1 MNIENILNLPNHE
14 CLEAI
19 VDYYYEAAKQDDAV
33 TAFLNRKGLNH
44 AELVDHFKLG
54 VANRQLG
61 LLLPDKQLK
70 AGKLIRSKLQDLGV
84 LRTSGHEHLNGS
96 LVVPIL
102 DIDGRLIDLFGQKL
116 NLSLRKGTPLEL
128 NLNPDVMGIWN
139 LSAINSHDELIVC
152 ANIIDAMTFWRHGY
166 LNVVGLYLRSQ
177 LTLAEINLFKE
188 QGVKRLL
195 IAPEL
200 STCSDELQQQGFDCY
215 CIKLPIG
222 ISVNQYANS
231 VPNSIEALGGLI
243 RHSDWVETSVSDDL
257 DIILDD
263 NNLDDSEDDFEDYLP
278 FIDDAEGD
286 ALSDEPLTKE
296 VSLEKP
302 LPSLRVP
309 DSLLDIPVLIEG
321 QDVFIELGDRS
332 YRIRGLFNNTA
343 MDKMKINLLVRL
355 GDKFHV
361 DQFDL
366 YISRQRATY
375 IHQASLEIS
384 VHEETIKQDLGKLLL
399 KLEAVLDDRVR
410 EQQLS
415 EGDATKPK
423 EMSPQ
428 ERQEA
433 LSLLQSPKLMDQLLL
448 DYKSAGVIGEET
460 NKQVAYLAAVSRLLE
475 SPLAIIIQSTSAA
488 GKSTLMESILSF
500 IPPEEKVTF
509 SAMTGQSLYYMGQ
522 QNIKHKILAI
532 AEEEGIGQA
541 AYALKLLQS
550 EGQISIASTGKNA
563 KGQLVTETYKVEGPV
578 MLFLTTTAID
588 IDEELLNRCLVLT
601 VNESREQ
608 TEAIH
613 SIQRQSQTLQGL
625 LQKQDKQRLIQV
637 YHNVQRLLK
646 PLLVAN
652 PYAEYLGFLSTK
664 TRTRRDHMKYLTLI
678 RSVCLLHQYQ
688 REVKTMNHNETE
700 IHYIEVTPQDIQIAN
715 QLAHAVLGSSL
726 DELPPQTR
734 NLLYLIE
741 GYAQQECTQQ
751 NIAKNAF
758 RFTRKALRNCT
769 GWGQTQ
775 LRIHLDRLVEMEYL
789 LVHRGGRGQT
799 FEYELLWDQNTSNQ
813 HQTCMGLIEPD
824 TLFNEDD
831 STQSNPTYQ

>member
-1 MNIENILNLPNHE
+1 M
-14 CLEAI
+14 
-19 VDYYYEAAKQDDAV
+19 AV
-33 TAFLNRKGLNH
+33 IGKIREKSALVMIIIGVGMLAFLLP
-44 AELVDHFKLG
+44 VDQIQRLF
-54 VANRQLG
+54 
-61 LLLPDKQLK
+61 
-70 AGKLIRSKLQDLGV
+70 
-84 LRTSGHEHLNGS
+84 SGN
-96 LVVPIL
+96 
-102 DIDGRLIDLFGQKL
+102 
-116 NLSLRKGTPLEL
+116 
-128 NLNPDVMGIWN
+128 
-139 LSAINSHDELIVC
+139 
-152 ANIIDAMTFWRHGY
+152 
-166 LNVVGLYLRSQ
+166 
-177 LTLAEINLFKE
+177 
-188 QGVKRLL
+188 
-195 IAPEL
+195 
-200 STCSDELQQQGFDCY
+200 
-215 CIKLPIG
+215 
-222 ISVNQYANS
+222 
-231 VPNSIEALGGLI
+231 
-243 RHSDWVETSVSDDL
+243 
-257 DIILDD
+257 D
-263 NNLDDSEDDFEDYLP
+263 NNLGEIGGKEITGQEFNQRYEKSVSVWEGQNQTSASVEIRESLKEQTWNEIVREIVLDSQFEDYLP

-286 ALSDEPLTKE
+286 ELSEESFTKE

-309 DSLLDIPVLIEG
+309 DSLLDIPVHIEG

-366 YISRQRATY
+366 YIARQRATF
-375 IHQASLEIS
+375 IHQAGLEIS

-399 KLEAVLDDRVR
+399 KLETVLDDHLR
-410 EQQLS
+410 EQQIG
-415 EGDATKPK
+415 EGESPKPY
-423 EMSPQ
+423 EMTLQ
-428 ERQEA
+428 ERQDA
-433 LSLLQSPKLMDQLLL
+433 INFLSSPDLFGQLLA
-448 DYKSAGVIGEET
+448 DYHQAGIIGEES
-460 NKQVAYLAAVSRLLE
+460 NKLMGYMAAVSRLLDN
-475 SPLAIIIQSTSAA
+475 PLAIMIQSTSAA

-500 IPPEEKVTF
+500 IPTEHKVTF
-509 SAMTGQSLYYMGQ
+509 SAMTGQSLFYMGQ

-532 AEEEGIGQA
+532 AEEEGISQA
-541 AYALKLLQS
+541 SYALKLLQS
-550 EGQISIASTGKNA
+550 EGQLSIASTGKDA
-563 KGQLVTETYKVEGPV
+563 KGQLVTETYSVEGPV

-625 LQKQDKQRLIQV
+625 LQKQDKQRLIQLH
-637 YHNVQRLLK
+637 HNAQRLLK

-700 IHYIEVTPQDIQIAN
+700 INYIEVTPQDIQIAN

-741 GYAQQECTQQ
+741 DYAQQACTQQ

-758 RFTRKALRNCT
+758 RFTRKALRKDT

-824 TLFNEDD
+824 TLFSEDD
-831 STQSNPTYQ
+831 SIQSNPTYQ